1 MFRTTQKH
9 KRVISVKSKPTVL
22 VHLKVNPVLKIDVTF
37 HKQADSMWGG
47 GAKGPKKCPLL
58 HLLSDLCTPLLWTIC
73 QIDKLG
79 SQGLPEGSQY
89 NVVANRSRIYNR
101 TYKNKQKNRDYHII
115 YIRYT
120 NNPLTGFKMFL
131 NKLRTFSQFPH

>member
-1 MFRTTQKH
+1 MFRTTQKY
-9 KRVISVKSKPTVL
+9 KRVISVKSKSTVL
-22 VHLKVNPVLKIDVTF
+22 LHLKVNSILKIDATF

-47 GAKGPKKCPLL
+47 GRGKGAKKCPLL

-79 SQGLPEGSQY
+79 SQGLPGGSQY
-89 NVVANRSRIYNR
+89 NVEANRYRIYNR
-101 TYKNKQKNRDYHII
+101 TYKNKQKNRDYYII

-120 NNPLTGFKMFL
+120 NK
-131 NKLRTFSQFPH
+131 